1 MNRATLALATHDD
14 QLARRWHAL
23 SGRWR
28 IVRTN
33 RFDALPAG
41 AQLALIDAALPDLP
55 KFDDPRWQTLAP
67 KLRMV
72 FASGIPNDTE
82 GLAAINA
89 GCSGYCHAFAS
100 AEHLSQVL
108 DVVAAGELWVGRSI
122 LARLLRAVDARV
134 EPPTVTAVAGWGASL
149 TEREREVAQ
158 RAALGEANADI
169 AAALSIT
176 ERTVKSHLSS
186 VFEKLGVS
194 DRLQLALRVHG
205 IK

>member
-1 MNRATLALATHDD
+1 MNKPTLVIATHDD
-14 QLARRWHAL
+14 HLARRWHAL
-23 SGRWR
+23 GEHWAL
-28 IVRTN
+28 VRAN

-41 AQLALIDAALPDLP
+41 ATLALIDAALPDLP
-55 KFDDPRWQTLAP
+55 AFSAP
-67 KLRMV
+67 AWARLSPSLRMV
-72 FASGIPNDTE
+72 FASSQPNDAE

-100 AEHLSQVL
+100 AEHLAQVL
-108 DVVAAGELWVGRSI
+108 DVVAAGELWVGRAI
-122 LARLLRAVDARV
+122 LARLLRAVESRAA
-134 EPPTVTAVAGWGASL
+134 PTAAPGWATQL

-169 AAALSIT
+169 AAALAIT
-176 ERTVKSHLSS
+176 ERTVKAHLTS

>member
-1 MNRATLALATHDD
+1 MKKQTLVLATHDD

-23 SGRWR
+23 GEGWTL
-28 IVRTN
+28 VRAN

-41 AQLALIDAALPDLP
+41 ATLALIDAALPDLP
-55 KFDDPRWQTLAP
+55 AFTHPAWAKLSPT
-67 KLRMV
+67 LRMV
-72 FASGIPNDTE
+72 FASSQPNDPE

-108 DVVAAGELWVGRSI
+108 NVVAAGELWVGRSI
-122 LARLLRAVDARV
+122 LARLLRAVESRTA
-134 EPPTVTAVAGWGASL
+134 PPAAPAWAGPL

-169 AAALSIT
+169 AAALAIT
-176 ERTVKSHLSS
+176 ERTVKSHLTS
-186 VFEKLGVS
+186 VFEKLGVN